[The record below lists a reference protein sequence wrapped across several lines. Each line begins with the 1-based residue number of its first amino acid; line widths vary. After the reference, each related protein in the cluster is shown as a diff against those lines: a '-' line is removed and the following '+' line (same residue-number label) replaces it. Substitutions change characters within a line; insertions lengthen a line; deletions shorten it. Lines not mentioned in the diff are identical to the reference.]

1 MDDLP
6 PCPHK
11 VIPSPKDSS
20 YKYPANPLD
29 IGADVDASHANDIN
43 SMRSTGGH
51 NIMMAGA
58 AVLWSSKLQSV
69 VATSSTQGEF
79 MQAVTC
85 CKAVKYC
92 RHIAAELQRQMT
104 GPSPINEDNKACVS
118 NKSN

>member
-43 SMRSTGGH
+43 S
-51 NIMMAGA
+51 
-58 AVLWSSKLQSV
+58 K
-69 VATSSTQGEF
+69 
-79 MQAVTC
+79 
-85 CKAVKYC
+85 
-92 RHIAAELQRQMT
+92 
-104 GPSPINEDNKACVS
+104 
-118 NKSN
+118 